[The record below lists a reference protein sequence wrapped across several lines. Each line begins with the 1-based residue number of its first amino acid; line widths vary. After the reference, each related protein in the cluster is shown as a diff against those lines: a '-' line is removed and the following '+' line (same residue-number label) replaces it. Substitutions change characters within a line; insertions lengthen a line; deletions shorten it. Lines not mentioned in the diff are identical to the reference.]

1 MFRFEIY
8 HRYGEWKC
16 RFPWDLFHRHQV
28 DMIKIW
34 EWAVR
39 RYRVVGLIPTWC
51 CGWLGAPDTP
61 SFWPMARRTGQL
73 YCWDLTSGQS
83 TTTPRYCP
91 GPSWCYRTT
100 DLVLPRPA
108 VSAPPTRPSSVWAPA
123 PVPSSP
129 VPAVTVQTWA
139 SVVTGGLTARRLN
152 YLQIESQ
159 HLYLFP

>member
-1 MFRFEIY
+1 MKKIKKIFRFEIY

-39 RYRVVGLIPTWC
+39 RYRVVGLIPSWC

-100 DLVLPRPA
+100 ELQILFSPDLQSPPLLPGRPQSELLHQFP
-108 VSAPPTRPSSVWAPA
+108 VHLCQRSLYRHEPPLWREDSLP
-123 PVPSSP
+123 
-129 VPAVTVQTWA
+129 
-139 SVVTGGLTARRLN
+139 GGLT
-152 YLQIESQ
+152 I
-159 HLYLFP
+159 FK